1 MPRSERN
8 RIIYLLREVETMDF
22 TAIISAISAVGFP
35 IVFCIIVYKTMV
47 DSIRLFNEKL
57 TELMKQHADEAQ
69 AMQKSLDDNTAV
81 IRRLLDKIGEVEND

>member
-1 MPRSERN
+1 
-8 RIIYLLREVETMDF
+8 MDF

-47 DSIRLFNEKL
+47 DSIKLFNEKL

-81 IRRLLDKIGEVEND
+81 IQRLLDRIGDSNNE